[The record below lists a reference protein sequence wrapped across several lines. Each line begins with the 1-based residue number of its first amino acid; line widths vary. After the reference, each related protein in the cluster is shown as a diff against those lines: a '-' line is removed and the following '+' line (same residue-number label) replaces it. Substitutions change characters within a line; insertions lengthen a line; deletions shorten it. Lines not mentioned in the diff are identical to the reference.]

1 MGIEIRQ
8 HTPGENVE
16 PFIQAGLEVFKYD
29 PTWVAPLH
37 FEMKE
42 RLSPDKNP
50 LFNRAEV
57 ALFTAHQRGRI
68 VGRCSATVRP

>member
-1 MGIEIRQ
+1 MTIEIRQ

-16 PFIQAGLEVFKYD
+16 PFIQAGLEVLKHD

-42 RLSPDKNP
+42 RLDGG
-50 LFNRAEV
+50 LRA
-57 ALFTAHQRGRI
+57 AQRD
-68 VGRCSATVRP
+68 SAKTRS